1 MSELAVASLRQI
13 NLYNPSLLPVREV
26 FSARLIVTW
35 VVIAALA
42 MAAVGWWALLE
53 KRNVSREVAIQLSQQ
68 AAINARSTV
77 VGADG
82 AALPTPQQV
91 AAIRESLRS
100 KHALLETRRATRDL
114 LTRGLASE
122 KAGPTALMRL
132 IATTVPPQLW
142 LTELRVN
149 GKQVTIAGK
158 TLEPSAVN
166 LWLDRLRAS
175 GYLIETPMP
184 TMRVEQLASAV
195 PAVPGVP
202 LVYTFNIAA
211 GLASPFADEGAT
223 P

>member
-1 MSELAVASLRQI
+1 MSEYVGSPLHQI
-13 NLYNPSLLPVREV
+13 NLYNSSLLPVREV

-42 MAAVGWWALLE
+42 MAAVAWWAVIE
-53 KRNVSREVAIQLSQQ
+53 KRIVSREVALQLSRQ
-68 AAINARSTV
+68 AANIARSTV

-82 AALPTPQQV
+82 EALPTPQQV
-91 AAIRESLRS
+91 EATGKSLGA

-122 KAGPTALMRL
+122 KGGPTALMRL
-132 IATTVPPQLW
+132 IATTLPPQLW

-158 TLEPSAVN
+158 ALEPSAVN

-175 GYLIETPMP
+175 GYLIETPLP

-195 PAVPGVP
+195 PAVPGAP
-202 LVYTFNIAA
+202 LIYTFNIAA
-211 GLASPFADEGAT
+211 GLASPFADEGAA

>member
-1 MSELAVASLRQI
+1 MTELAATSVRQI
-13 NLYNPSLLPVREV
+13 NLYNASLIPTREV

-42 MAAVGWWALLE
+42 MAGVGWWALLE
-53 KRNVSREVAIQLSQQ
+53 KRSVSRQVANQLSQQ
-68 AAINARSTV
+68 AANIARTSV

-82 AALPTPQQV
+82 EALPTPQQV
-91 AAIRESLRS
+91 EAIRQSLRS
-100 KHALLETRRATRDL
+100 KQALLETRRATRDF

-122 KAGPTALMRL
+122 KGGPTALMRL
-132 IATTVPPQLW
+132 IATTLPPQLW

-166 LWLDRLRAS
+166 LWLDRLRVS
-175 GYLIETPMP
+175 GYLIETQMP
-184 TMRVEQLASAV
+184 TMRVERLESTAPVA
-195 PAVPGVP
+195 PGAP
-202 LVYTFNIAA
+202 LVYTFNVAA
-211 GLASPFADEGAT
+211 GLSSPFADEGAT

>member
-1 MSELAVASLRQI
+1 MSDQVDSQLHQI

-42 MAAVGWWALLE
+42 MAAVGWWAFIE
-53 KRNVSREVAIQLSQQ
+53 KRSVTRQVASQLSRQ
-68 AAINARSTV
+68 AAIVAGSTV
-77 VGADG
+77 VDADG
-82 AALPTPQQV
+82 EALPTPQQV
-91 AAIRESLRS
+91 EAIRQSLRN
-100 KHALLETRRATRDL
+100 KHALLETRRATRDV

-122 KAGPTALMRL
+122 KGGPTALMRL

-166 LWLDRLRAS
+166 LWLDRLRVS
-175 GYLIETPMP
+175 GYLIDTQMP
-184 TMRVEQLASAV
+184 IMRVERVEPTAPIASGSPLA
-195 PAVPGVP
+195 
-202 LVYTFNIAA
+202 YTFNIAA
-211 GLASPFADEGAT
+211 GLSSPFADEGTT